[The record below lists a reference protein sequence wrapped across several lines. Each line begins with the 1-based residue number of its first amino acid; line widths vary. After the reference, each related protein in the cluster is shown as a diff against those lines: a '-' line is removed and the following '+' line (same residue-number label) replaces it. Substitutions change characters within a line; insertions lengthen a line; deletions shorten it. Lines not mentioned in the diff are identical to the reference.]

1 LQVGRCDL
9 AIARQS
15 FYALVDLE
23 FSRGDIFRDV
33 PFPSFKKAAEVSDE
47 PSRWITVLSQ
57 ISADAAVDEP
67 DTPTSTVVEIDQTAG
82 LAMCVTP
89 TCDIASSEYL
99 SFVPLQALEGI
110 PDEEISLSA
119 LFSRKAGYE
128 ELFGIYDPTDGM
140 SGDCFAQFALVF
152 PVPRNVLGDLRAKKL
167 QSLGL
172 EAHDLLTEKLARY
185 FGKSW
190 GYSPTEAVE
199 VAGLYGCIHCRTFHG
214 LPLNEVQLNAG
225 DLPPNCEVCR
235 RHKRVPSWR
244 LLRTPKKPRVV

>member
-1 LQVGRCDL
+1 M

-33 PFPSFKKAAEVSDE
+33 PFPDLRKSIEASDTSS
-47 PSRWITVLSQ
+47 PWITFLPDVSH
-57 ISADAAVDEP
+57 ISFQAVGDEASPTIETHQAAV
-67 DTPTSTVVEIDQTAG
+67 V
-82 LAMCVTP
+82 AMCITP

-99 SFVPLQALEGI
+99 SFVPIEPLDGI
-110 PDEEISLSA
+110 PDDVISRST
-119 LFSRKAGYE
+119 LFSRTAGYE

-140 SGDCFAQFALVF
+140 YGDCFAQFALIF
-152 PVPRNVLGDLRAKKL
+152 PVARNVLGDLRAKKL

-172 EAHDLLTEKLARY
+172 EAHDLLTDKLARY

-190 GYSPTEAVE
+190 GNSPAEPVE
-199 VAGLYGCIHCRTFHG
+199 VAGFYGCIHCRTFHS
-214 LPLNEVQLNAG
+214 LPLNEVELKVG

-235 RHKRVPSWR
+235 RNKRVPSWR
-244 LLRTPKKPRVV
+244 LLRTPKRPRVA